1 MDDLKDKIQ
10 NEGFKSRL
18 YRSDEEQIRSLIKN
32 MEGFAK
38 KINTKGYD
46 EEMQYKLELNQKNRE
61 AINLLTESIDDMMH
75 NWNLG
80 RFPKPKKRF

>member
-18 YRSDEEQIRSLIKN
+18 GLSDEEQIRSLIKN
-32 MEGFAK
+32 MQGFAE
-38 KINTKGYD
+38 KINTEGYD
-46 EEMQYKLELNQKNRE
+46 EYIQDKLGLNQKNRE
-61 AINLLTESIDDMMH
+61 TIHLLAELIDDMMH

-80 RFPKPKKRF
+80 KFPKPKKRF